1 MILGLSYG
9 YHDSAAALINDQEII
24 FADHEER
31 YSRIKFD
38 PRFPKSVLREMSDK
52 FDLRQ
57 VSKIAY
63 YEKPIPKLE
72 RQLVSLISGGLRDI
86 GPFIQNSTNLRKHF
100 DTTPRRINH
109 LVQEA
114 TKVDFTNVPVLYS
127 THHLS
132 HASSAYF
139 TSGFDSATVIVM
151 DAVGEWNS
159 TSVWEGK
166 RNHLKNIWSQR
177 FPHSIGLFY
186 SAMTQFL
193 GFKVNSGEYKLMGL
207 APYGRP
213 IFLEKFREV
222 IKINDN
228 GTLELNLN
236 LFDFVSGSKMINS
249 KFETHFGM
257 KQRNSQTE
265 ITQQHADMAA
275 TAQKILENYVLN
287 LINSVNA
294 KTISQKLCLSGGV
307 ALNCVLNSKI
317 AEVFGPEN
325 LHIFPASGD
334 AGGAVGAAL
343 AVSISTKSDL
353 VSTGYFVG
361 NGALGRSF
369 NAKEILE
376 TLKNEN
382 VIFQEMTDV
391 EVSKTAAEIISK
403 GGVVGV
409 FSGKSEFGPRAL
421 GNRSILADAR
431 VKMGQIHINQK
442 IKFRESFRPFAPI
455 CLEEEQDKWFLSRYK
470 SNYMLR
476 TVQVKSFKTK
486 ESPEIKSDFNPSK
499 PISISKRIESIDSKI
514 PSVTHLD
521 GSARIQ
527 TVESSDQRLT
537 TKILKEF
544 FLVTGC
550 PVLINTSFNVR
561 GEPIVGTP
569 MDAIR
574 CFATTDLDALV
585 FDNYLI
591 LKKEQSN
598 LLPLRYQS
606 AVGDD

>member
-1 MILGLSYG
+1 MILGLSFG
-9 YHDSAAALINDQEII
+9 YHDSAAVLINDKEII

-31 YSRIKFD
+31 YSRKKFD
-38 PRFPKSVLREMSDK
+38 PSFPKSVLQEMSNK
-52 FDLRQ
+52 YDLSQ

-72 RQLVSLISGGLRDI
+72 RQLVSLISGTLRNTNS
-86 GPFIQNSTNLRKHF
+86 FIQNSANLRKHF
-100 DTTPRRINH
+100 DTSQRRIKR
-109 LVQEA
+109 LVQDA
-114 TKVDFTNVPVLYS
+114 TNVDFKNVPILYS

-139 TSGFDSATVIVM
+139 TSEFDSATVIVM

-159 TSVWEGK
+159 TTVWEGK
-166 RNHLKNIWSQR
+166 GNHLKNIWAQR

-207 APYGRP
+207 APYGQP

-222 IKINDN
+222 IKINNN
-228 GTLELNLN
+228 GTLELNLKF
-236 LFDFVSGSKMINS
+236 FDYVSGSRMINS
-249 KFETHFGM
+249 KLETHFGM
-257 KQRNSQTE
+257 KARDSQME
-265 ITQQHADMAA
+265 ITQWHADMAA
-275 TAQKILENYVLN
+275 TTQKILENYVFN
-287 LINSVNA
+287 LIKALKVKS
-294 KTISQKLCLSGGV
+294 ISQKLCLSGGV
-307 ALNCVLNSKI
+307 ALNCVLNGKI
-317 AEVFGPEN
+317 AEEFGPEN
-325 LHIFPASGD
+325 LHIFPAAGD
-334 AGGAVGAAL
+334 AGGAAGAAL

-353 VSTGYFVG
+353 VSTRYSIG

-369 NAKEILE
+369 SAKEILE
-376 TLKNEN
+376 TLKNEKVAFHKMSEN
-382 VIFQEMTDV
+382 A
-391 EVSKTAAEIISK
+391 VSVTVAEIISK

-421 GNRSILADAR
+421 GNRSILADSR

-455 CLEEEQDKWFLSRYK
+455 CLEEELDNWFLSGYK
-470 SNYMLR
+470 SNFMLR
-476 TVQVKSFKTK
+476 TVQVKSF
-486 ESPEIKSDFNPSK
+486 EASGSLDINSDSNSTK
-499 PISISKRIESIDSKI
+499 PISISNRIASIDSKI

-527 TVESSDQRLT
+527 SVHSSDSRLT

-544 FLVTGC
+544 FNITGC

-569 MDAIR
+569 ADAIR
-574 CFATTDLDALV
+574 CFATTNLDALV
-585 FDNYLI
+585 FDNYII
-591 LKKEQSN
+591 LKNEQSS
-598 LLPLRYQS
+598 LMSLRYQS
-606 AVGDD
+606 AIGDD

>member
-1 MILGLSYG
+1 MILGLSFG
-9 YHDSAAALINDQEII
+9 YHDSAAVLLNDKEII

-38 PRFPKSVLREMSDK
+38 PSFPKSVLQEMSK
-52 FDLRQ
+52 KYDLSQ

-72 RQLVSLISGGLRDI
+72 RQLISLISGGLKNTSA
-86 GPFIQNSTNLRKHF
+86 FIQNSANLRKHF
-100 DTTPRRINH
+100 DSTPHRINR
-109 LVQEA
+109 LVQDA

-139 TSGFDSATVIVM
+139 TSEFDSASVIVM

-159 TSVWEGK
+159 TTVWEGK
-166 RNHLKNIWSQR
+166 GNHLKNIWAQR

-207 APYGRP
+207 APYGQP
-213 IFLEKFREV
+213 IFLEKFRDV
-222 IKINDN
+222 VKINNN
-228 GTLELNLN
+228 GTLELNLK
-236 LFDFVSGSKMINS
+236 LFDYVAGSKMVNS
-249 KFETHFGM
+249 KLETHFGM
-257 KQRNSQTE
+257 KVRNSQME
-265 ITQQHADMAA
+265 ITQWHADMAA
-275 TAQKILENYVLN
+275 TTQKILENYVFN
-287 LINSVNA
+287 LIKAVNA
-294 KTISQKLCLSGGV
+294 KSISQKLCLSGGV
-307 ALNCVLNSKI
+307 ALNCVLNGKI
-317 AEVFGPEN
+317 AEEFGPEN

-334 AGGAVGAAL
+334 AGGAAGAAL
-343 AVSISTKSDL
+343 AVSISTSPDL
-353 VSTGYFVG
+353 VSTRYCVR

-369 NAKEILE
+369 SAKEILE

-382 VIFQEMTDV
+382 VTFQEMSEDAVTV
-391 EVSKTAAEIISK
+391 TVAEIISK

-409 FSGKSEFGPRAL
+409 FSGRSEFGPRAL
-421 GNRSILADAR
+421 GNRSILADSR

-455 CLEEEQDKWFLSRYK
+455 CLEEEQDKWFLSEHK
-470 SNYMLR
+470 SNFMLR
-476 TVQVKSFKTK
+476 TVKVKSFETK
-486 ESPEIKSDFNPSK
+486 DSPESNPESNPNQ
-499 PISISKRIESIDSKI
+499 PISIANRIAGIESTI

-527 TVESSDQRLT
+527 TVESSDSRLT

-544 FLVTGC
+544 FRITGC

-569 MDAIR
+569 LDAIR

-585 FDNYLI
+585 FDNFLI
-591 LKKEQSN
+591 LKKEQTS
-598 LLPLRYQS
+598 LLSIKYQS
-606 AVGDD
+606 AIGDD